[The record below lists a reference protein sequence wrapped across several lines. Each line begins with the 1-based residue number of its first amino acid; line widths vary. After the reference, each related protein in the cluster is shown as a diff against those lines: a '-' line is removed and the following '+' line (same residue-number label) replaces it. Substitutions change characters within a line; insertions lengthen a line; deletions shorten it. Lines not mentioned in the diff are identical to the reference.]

1 MMKNPHPAQGR
12 FYVLI
17 AALGLMLLLFL
28 AALYDAQ
35 ILNGSENR
43 ARSIASN
50 ATWQT
55 VEASRG
61 ILTDT
66 NGKVLVSNRLAY
78 TLTFSKKNFQSDEEL
93 NAAIW
98 RLIALCQETDTA
110 WVDTLP
116 ISQNSPYLYL
126 SSRDD
131 ETFTKFLAKNKL
143 SVQSTSTA
151 LLENLRTLFGISD
164 SYTRSQARLIAGVRY
179 ELASRESY
187 VFAEDVST
195 ELISQI
201 TDGNFAGVTTGQS
214 SIRDYNTTY
223 AAHILGRITRI
234 YAEDWP
240 EYRDKGYS
248 MDALVGESGVEK
260 AFEDWLRGEN
270 GTRLVTTDDK
280 GKITGEVYMK
290 EPKPGNIVSLTLNHD
305 LQVATEDTLAK
316 TIEGMI
322 DKDSD
327 QRGGA
332 AAVVEV
338 GSGAVLALASYPSF
352 DPSTF
357 AQNYNLLLEDERLP
371 MFNRA
376 VNGTYAP
383 GSTFKMVTAAAALE
397 TGVITPSSVIQDKG
411 VYTFYE
417 YPQPWCWVWPLGY
430 THGRVNVSDAITVS
444 CNYFFYEVGRLTGI
458 QTIDDYAKQF
468 GLGRSTGIEI
478 GDSTGA
484 LASPEYAEAHDLE
497 WTDGQTL
504 TAAIGQSYNLF
515 TPIQLANYIA
525 TLVGGGEHYQAHLLK
540 SVKSYDNSKLLYVY
554 DEPPVNK
561 VEMSESTIDAITK
574 GMHDLTTGSLAGAF
588 DKCVVSAGAKTGSA
602 QVGTEIANGVF
613 VAYAPYEDPE
623 IAVAIVIEKG
633 GAGAALASTAVEIIN
648 AYFADRVNGGDV
660 IGENTMLK

>member
-143 SVQSTSTA
+143 SIQSTSTA

-164 SYTRSQARLIAGVRY
+164 SYTRSQARLIAGIRY

-305 LQVATEDTLAK
+305 LQVATEDTLAA

-411 VYTFYE
+411 VYTHDRRKYALRLLAFALLSE
-417 YPQPWCWVWPLGY
+417 IPFNLMNSGAVWDRY
-430 THGRVNVSDAITVS
+430 HQNVLWT
-444 CNYFFYEVGRLTGI
+444 L
-458 QTIDDYAKQF
+458 
-468 GLGRSTGIEI
+468 L
-478 GDSTGA
+478 TGA
-484 LASPEYAEAHDLE
+484 LVCWLIDWALKNRRALAFV
-497 WTDGQTL
+497 L
-504 TAAIGQSYNLF
+504 TALVMAAAFYLLERLNTDYGGWGMLLVVMFYGVHRAPGGAVSKMIAQLF
-515 TPIQLANYIA
+515 
-525 TLVGGGEHYQAHLLK
+525 G
-540 SVKSYDNSKLLYVY
+540 
-554 DEPPVNK
+554 
-561 VEMSESTIDAITK
+561 
-574 GMHDLTTGSLAGAF
+574 LTFFSLAAMGGYVSIELWSLVALVPIWLYNGQRGFSPKAVQYGFYAF
-588 DKCVVSAGAKTGSA
+588 YPVHILVLSL
-602 QVGTEIANGVF
+602 IAM
-613 VAYAPYEDPE
+613 YRY
-623 IAVAIVIEKG
+623 
-633 GAGAALASTAVEIIN
+633 
-648 AYFADRVNGGDV
+648 
-660 IGENTMLK
+660 